1 MATDSNWFDDWL
13 KHRLYRD
20 ILFRIVVWSL
30 IASITVYFASSDVE
44 FSGVAYLERAARS
57 LLPVLNLVGSGAIML
72 SLVAMMFKD
81 AEHVGS
87 SSWGKNSTLG
97 RFGGVTR
104 RLAGDLTLWVVG
116 SLTALLCAVTVAL
129 FQAVHLGAIT
139 SKNAIA
145 IATMYLMFSVFLVIT
160 AILNVF
166 VRRAEPSL
174 TSIEPFSRILTKSW
188 KVVLAYTL
196 AIGFVAFRVWHARH
210 R

>member
-20 ILFRIVVWSL
+20 ILF
-30 IASITVYFASSDVE
+30 
-44 FSGVAYLERAARS
+44 
-57 LLPVLNLVGSGAIML
+57 
-72 SLVAMMFKD
+72 
-81 AEHVGS
+81 
-87 SSWGKNSTLG
+87 
-97 RFGGVTR
+97 
-104 RLAGDLTLWVVG
+104 
-116 SLTALLCAVTVAL
+116 TVAL
-129 FQAVHLGAIT
+129 LQAVHLGAIT

-174 TSIEPFSRILTKSW
+174 TSIEPFSSILTKSW

-196 AIGFVAFRVWHARH
+196 AICFVAFRVWLAR
-210 R
+210 RR